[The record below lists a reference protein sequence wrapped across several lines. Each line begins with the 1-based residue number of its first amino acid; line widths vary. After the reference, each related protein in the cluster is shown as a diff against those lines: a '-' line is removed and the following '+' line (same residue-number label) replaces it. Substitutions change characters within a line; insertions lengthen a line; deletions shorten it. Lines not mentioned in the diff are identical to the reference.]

1 MRKHIVLPKNESLKI
16 SDAILFLFK
25 KEGGVYKIARKNNIE
40 GTNLYARI
48 KRSDNAINRVCKL
61 LKLIDHD
68 LSYRIIKLEKTEKR
82 SKNEISSYR

>member
-1 MRKHIVLPKNESLKI
+1 MRKHIVLPKNESLTI
-16 SDAILFLFK
+16 SDQILYLFK

-68 LSYRIIKLEKTEKR
+68 LSYGIIKLKETEK
-82 SKNEISSYR
+82 KNQK